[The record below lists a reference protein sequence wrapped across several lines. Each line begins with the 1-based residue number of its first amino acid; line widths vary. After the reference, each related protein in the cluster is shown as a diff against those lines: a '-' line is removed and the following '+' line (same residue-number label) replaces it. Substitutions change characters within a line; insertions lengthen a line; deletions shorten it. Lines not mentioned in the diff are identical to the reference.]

1 MKHHI
6 PSGFVNEDENYVEC
20 LEYLQRLSIT
30 GLWGIA
36 LRLLCLRRTNK
47 FAQQAPKYMS
57 YE

>member
-6 PSGFVNEDENYVEC
+6 PSGFVNEDENLVEC

-36 LRLLCLRRTNK
+36 LRLLCLRRTNNWYTTS
-47 FAQQAPKYMS
+47 AQI
-57 YE
+57 YEQ